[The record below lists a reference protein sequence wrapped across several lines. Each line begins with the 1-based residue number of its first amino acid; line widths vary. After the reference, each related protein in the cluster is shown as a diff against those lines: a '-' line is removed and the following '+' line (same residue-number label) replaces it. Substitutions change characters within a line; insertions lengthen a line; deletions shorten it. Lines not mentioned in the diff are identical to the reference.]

1 MSFPSPTRPAA
12 SALELIKRG
21 CRGVAWYVTSV
32 MGDNAW
38 NQYAEHYRAVH
49 GEEPPISEREFWR
62 DRDDEQDRNPQS
74 RCC

>member
-1 MSFPSPTRPAA
+1 MSVPTAA
-12 SALELIKRG
+12 VSALELLKRG
-21 CRGVAWYVTSV
+21 ARGLSWYVNSV

-38 NQYAEHYRAVH
+38 QTYRDHYLETH
-49 GEEPPISEREFWR
+49 GEEPPMTEREFWR